1 MYESSSMDLSGLLSE
16 KAALYPDFPIYNY
29 LADGESDLKVLTYS
43 DFEAKSKA
51 VAASLQALG
60 LEGQRVLL
68 LFPQG
73 LDYLIALFG
82 CLYAR
87 VIAVPAYPPRNNRN
101 LQRLEAIISDCNAK
115 AIIAD
120 VKGVEHL
127 IKMKRDFSSFKI
139 YAIESLL
146 AQQEDYQI
154 QTIASDQIAYL
165 QYTSGSTGNPKGVV
179 IRHENMLHNI
189 KCQVEIFGDE
199 KIHGRT
205 FCTWA
210 PMYHDM
216 GLMSMM
222 TALKTEGVCYFMSPV
237 HFIQKP
243 ARWLQAISK
252 YGAEYSLG
260 PNFAFDYCTDKILD
274 EEMEGVDLSNW
285 WIVTNGSEQVR
296 LDTLM
301 RFADRFKN
309 WGFNIEAFCPAYGM
323 AETTLIVSTIKGT
336 QAVRAIN
343 KNTEAVTDFSSASDI
358 TIDDPHA
365 YLISTGEVVTD
376 AKVVIVEPN
385 RLEVLAEGKEGEIWV
400 DNPGSI
406 ASGYWQNEDATKA
419 SFNQIL
425 DSVPGHAFLRTGDLG
440 FIKEGHLYITG
451 RIKDMVIIRGR
462 NYYPQ
467 DIELIVQES
476 HEALETHSG
485 AAFAIDDG
493 QEEKLVLVQEINRN
507 YLRSVDTKE
516 LINLIRKTVA
526 QEFDVVPSR
535 IVLIKPLSLPKT
547 SSGKIQRYLTKEQML
562 EGKLRII
569 DEWHSADTS
578 TTSIEP
584 SSPDIEGP
592 VNKEVITAWLVKML
606 SEKAKLPIEEID
618 VHAQV
623 RDYPLE
629 SIDAIFVAD
638 ELSKW
643 LEINVSPDSFWALPS
658 IDALAGF
665 LEKKYKERND

>member
-1 MYESSSMDLSGLLSE
+1 MHESSSLNLSVLLSE

-29 LADGESDLKVLTYS
+29 LADGESDIKILTYS
-43 DFEAKSKA
+43 DFEVKSKA
-51 VAASLQALG
+51 VAANLQALG

-82 CLYAR
+82 CFYAK

-101 LQRLEAIISDCNAK
+101 LQRLEAIISDCDAK

-120 VKGVEHL
+120 TKGVEHL
-127 IKMKRDFSSFKI
+127 IKMKRDFSAFKI
-139 YAIESLL
+139 FAIESLL
-146 AQQEDYQI
+146 AQEESYQI

-189 KCQVEIFGDE
+189 KCQEEIFGDE
-199 KIHGRT
+199 EIHGRT

-260 PNFAFDYCTDKILD
+260 PNFAFDYCTDRVLD
-274 EEMEGVDLSNW
+274 EEMEGVDLSKW
-285 WIVTNGSEQVR
+285 GYVTNGSEQVR
-296 LDTLM
+296 LDTLI
-301 RFADRFKN
+301 RFSDRFKN
-309 WGFNIEAFCPAYGM
+309 WGFDIKAFCPAYGM

-343 KNTEAVTDFSSASDI
+343 KNTEAVIDLSSLSDI

-365 YLISTGEVVTD
+365 YLTSTGELVAD
-376 AKVVIVEPN
+376 AKVAIVAPN
-385 RLEVLAEGKEGEIWV
+385 SLEVLADGKEGEIWV

-406 ASGYWQNEDATKA
+406 ASGYWQNEEATNA
-419 SFNQIL
+419 SFKQTL
-425 DSVPGHAFLRTGDLG
+425 DSVPGHTFLRTGDLG
-440 FIKEGHLYITG
+440 FMKDGHLYITG
-451 RIKDMVIIRGR
+451 RIKDMIIIRGR

-467 DIELIVQES
+467 DIELIIQES
-476 HEALETHSG
+476 HEALEPHSG

-493 QEEKLVLVQEINRN
+493 QEEKLVIVQEINRN
-507 YLRSVDTKE
+507 YLRTVDTKE

-526 QEFDVVPSR
+526 QEFDVVPSQ

-547 SSGKIQRYLTKEQML
+547 SSGKIQRYLAREQML
-562 EGKLRII
+562 EGKLRIL
-569 DEWHSADTS
+569 DEWRSTDTN
-578 TTSIEP
+578 TAFTE
-584 SSPDIEGP
+584 SSGPDMDGA
-592 VNKEVITAWLVKML
+592 VNKESITAWLVKML

-629 SIDAIFVAD
+629 SIDAIYLAD
-638 ELSKW
+638 ELSKR
-643 LEINVSPDSFWALPS
+643 LEIQVSPDSFWALPS

-665 LEKKYKERND
+665 LEKKYNERND